1 MRSKQRE
8 VYGMDAVTEVEVVN
22 EDAVFDLDDVSEAD
36 FNVLTAVRVY

>member
-8 VYGMDAVTEVEVVN
+8 VYEMDAVTEVEVVN

>member
-1 MRSKQRE
+1 
-8 VYGMDAVTEVEVVN
+8 MDAVTEVEVVN